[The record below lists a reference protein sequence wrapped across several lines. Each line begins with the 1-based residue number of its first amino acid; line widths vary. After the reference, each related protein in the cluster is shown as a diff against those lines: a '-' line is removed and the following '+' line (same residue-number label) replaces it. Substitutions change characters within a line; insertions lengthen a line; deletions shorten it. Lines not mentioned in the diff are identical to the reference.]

1 MIPKSQNTIR
11 LSLSI
16 SKAYMLYRIKGELS
30 LPARFDLINLD
41 GIKVRSVDV
50 CYGNEFVLPIEDL
63 VGGEYLFAISSGNQL
78 LHTGVVTI
86 TL

>member
-16 SKAYMLYRIKGELS
+16 SKTYMLYRIKGELS

-50 CYGNEFVLPIEDL
+50 RYGNEFVLPIGDL